1 MNVKQEREALRINF
15 NDMPHDDIVYHLS
28 KSLSEINTKR
38 NTIAF
43 FTPEEERLLRELE
56 DNAYKLEQARRGL

>member
-1 MNVKQEREALRINF
+1 MNTKQEIEALHLSF
-15 NDMPHDDIVYHLS
+15 SDMSHDDIVYHLS

-38 NTIAF
+38 NAIKY
-43 FTPEEERLLRELE
+43 FTPEEEKLMRELE